1 MIAIYKKNGEELV
14 QLQKPEQ
21 DCWINIYPPYSKDDI
36 QHFSEELN
44 IPLDYFIDSL
54 DPDERS
60 RYEIEDGVKL
70 IVLNIPILN
79 EVDKEDDSFYVTI
92 PIGIIIT
99 ADMIITI
106 SSFDNKVVDT
116 FLERKVKNFDPSHR
130 GRFAL
135 QIFDRAVFYYLY
147 YLKQINH
154 QRNLFEKE
162 MYSSSRNKE
171 LTKLVSLQKG
181 LVYFVNDLRANELL
195 MMKIKRTNFLQTAD
209 KEEEVEFFE
218 DIIVDNSQAL
228 DVANVY
234 TNILTSTMDA
244 FASIISN
251 NLNIILKRLTSVTIV
266 LMVPTLVASLFGMN
280 VDLPLQNKPYAFVFT
295 LLLAFIL
302 SIGVVW
308 FFMRKRWF

>member
-1 MIAIYKKNGEELV
+1 MIAIYKKTGDELV

-36 QHFSEELN
+36 QQLSEELK

-70 IVLNIPILN
+70 IVLNVPILN
-79 EVDKEDDSFYVTI
+79 EVDKDDDSFYVTI
-92 PIGIIIT
+92 PIGIVIT

-106 SSFDNKVVDT
+106 SSFDNKVVET
-116 FLERKVKNFDPSHR
+116 FLERKVKNFDPSSR

-162 MYSSSRNKE
+162 MYSSSRNRE

-209 KEEEVEFFE
+209 KEEELEFFE

-251 NLNIILKRLTSVTIV
+251 NLNIVLKRLTSVTIV

-280 VDLPLQNKPYAFVFT
+280 VDLPLQHKPYAFVFT
-295 LLLAFIL
+295 ILLAFIL
-302 SIGVVW
+302 SIGVIW
-308 FFMRKRWF
+308 FFTRKRWF